1 MRGIVHEVK
10 GDLAMVKIQRKEA
23 CGECRACFS
32 GMMKTEMDIEAK
44 NLCDAEEGDWVE
56 LELQENAFFNA
67 VIVMYGLPFIGFI
80 VGIVLGYFGVP
91 KLIPNISPVLPSLV
105 LGVLGIVLAMLWIHS
120 QNHRWESGKYRHWQ
134 QRLWRKMSQK
144 CAAHKHE
151 KKRCSIRCVPIRKHE
166 ENEIAERLRIQESF
180 PQASFDLGCQGE
192 LTQ

>member
-91 KLIPNISPVLPSLV
+91 K
-105 LGVLGIVLAMLWIHS
+105 
-120 QNHRWESGKYRHWQ
+120 QNHRWESGKYRP
-134 QRLWRKMSQK
+134 LATK
-144 CAAHKHE
+144 
-151 KKRCSIRCVPIRKHE
+151 IVE
-166 ENEIAERLRIQESF
+166 EDEPEMCGA
-180 PQASFDLGCQGE
+180 
-192 LTQ
+192 